1 MGNQCKLTLFDED
14 EDNLELNIIKKR
26 DSPRNVFKEID
37 ELKREIM
44 ELSLFER
51 NKIAISKYNEYLK
64 KEKKIN
70 LNKED
75 KKREYIS
82 INELLLLN
90 NTNKDIVKLYLN
102 FIKENEMFIKEY
114 NLISYKEELLKYQ
127 KLFTIKEMDQI
138 EKNYKTISEKE
149 NFFIYL
155 KNLANSKNY
164 KEICVQANEIIKN
177 QFHFNYPIEFF
188 NEELYYYKLYI
199 LLNIE
204 IYLTN
209 KNDNEENCKKYINN
223 RIKIANLI
231 IEKDIL
237 NNKNIVNSESKMDIL
252 MILILYDS
260 LDVNNESINFNR
272 LLQKKEVTFLELES
286 FVKNNKIGNIYQ
298 IENENTIFISDI
310 NGKKKNVL
318 RTTLK
323 NICLKNLKNKTI
335 NTSLSPY
342 IYDNLDSLLNEN
354 DLSIYISEIK
364 KFLIKIVNSKVYNEA
379 IKVLF
384 KDKSKYLIEKNI
396 SDIEYTINNRIKF
409 YPYQILNISGLTD
422 KLSCYSFI
430 PSISYSI
437 ALEEILVPSKIA
449 VTIDNTLHEINHINQ
464 NILYFKGNN
473 SSLFNTPKRK
483 GFKSNSEGGEDFEEI
498 LFGKKIEYIG
508 ILESLY
514 ILNEKNYSQTLEQFR
529 NNFINLYNLNIP
541 LEKKIEFLTIPE
553 DGIFKEICETI
564 DNNILKEGLYQK
576 SLYSLSAKGQI
587 NKIFTNMV
595 YIPRGKCCMGKYY

>member
-114 NLISYKEELLKYQ
+114 NLISYEEELLKYQ

-260 LDVNNESINFNR
+260 LDDNNESINFNR

-409 YPYQILNISGLTD
+409 YPYQILNISGFTD

-430 PSISYSI
+430 PTISYSI
-437 ALEEILVPSKIA
+437 LEEILVPSKIA

>member
-1 MGNQCKLTLFDED
+1 MGNQCKLTLFDGD
-14 EDNLELNIIKKR
+14 EDDLELNIIKRR
-26 DSPRNVFKEID
+26 DLSRNAFKEID

-51 NKIAISKYNEYLK
+51 NKIAISKYNEYLN

-75 KKREYIS
+75 KKREYIE

-102 FIKENEMFIKEY
+102 FIKENEKFIKEY
-114 NLISYKEELLKYQ
+114 NLISYEEELLKYQ

-138 EKNYKTISEKE
+138 EKNYKKISEKQ

-155 KNLANSKNY
+155 KNLANSKDY
-164 KEICVQANEIIKN
+164 KEICVQANENIKN
-177 QFHFNYPIEFF
+177 QFYFNYPIEFF

-204 IYLTN
+204 IYMTN
-209 KNDNEENCKKYINN
+209 KYDNEENCKKYINN

-237 NNKNIVNSESKMDIL
+237 NNKNIVDSEVKMDIL

-260 LDVNNESINFNR
+260 LDDNNESINFNR
-272 LLQKKEVTFLELES
+272 LLQKKEVTFLELET
-286 FVKNNKIGNIYQ
+286 FVKNNNIGNIYQ
-298 IENENTIFISDI
+298 IEKENTIFITDI

-318 RTTLK
+318 STTLNK
-323 NICLKNLKNKTI
+323 ICLKNLKNKAI

-354 DLSIYISEIK
+354 DLSIYIKKIK
-364 KFLIKIVNSKVYNEA
+364 EFLIKIVNSKVYNEE

-396 SDIEYTINNRIKF
+396 SDIEYFINNRIKF
-409 YPYQILNISGLTD
+409 YPYQILNISGFTD

-430 PSISYSI
+430 PTISYLI
-437 ALEEILVPSKIA
+437 LKEILVSSKIA
-449 VTIDNTLHEINHINQ
+449 VAIYNILHEINNINQ

-473 SSLFNTPKRK
+473 ISLFNTSKRK
-483 GFKSNSEGGEDFEEI
+483 GFKSSSEGEKDFEEI
-498 LFGKKIEYIG
+498 LFGKKIQYIE
-508 ILESLY
+508 ILETIY

-529 NNFINLYNLNIP
+529 NNFINLYNSTIP
-541 LEKKIEFLTIPE
+541 LEKKMEYLTIPE
-553 DGIFKEICETI
+553 DGIFKETCETI
-564 DNNILKEGLYQK
+564 DNNILKEELLKKG
-576 SLYSLSAKGQI
+576 LYSLSEKEQI
-587 NKIFTNMV
+587 NNIFNKFA